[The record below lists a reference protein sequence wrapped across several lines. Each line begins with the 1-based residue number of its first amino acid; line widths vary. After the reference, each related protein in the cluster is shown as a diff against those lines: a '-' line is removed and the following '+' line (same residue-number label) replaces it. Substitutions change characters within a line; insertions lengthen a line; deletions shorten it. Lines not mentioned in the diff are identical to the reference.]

1 MASVTTGAN
10 TAGTI
15 EQAVHA
21 ALATVDDP
29 EIHRPITELG
39 MVKSVVVVDGVADI
53 GVYLTVVGC
62 PMREAD
68 HQAGHRRRVARPGDH
83 APCASSWT

>member
-1 MASVTTGAN
+1 M
-10 TAGTI
+10 
-15 EQAVHA
+15 HA

-62 PMREAD
+62 PMRETITK
-68 HQAGHRRRVARPGDH
+68 RVTDGRLARPRGH
-83 APCASSWT
+83 APCASSWTS